1 MSVDPDFYRR
11 VMGRFATGVTILTSR
26 TQSSSGAIDHAMTAN
41 AVMSV
46 SLEPVLVAVSIE
58 VDARFHDAVL
68 EAGVWGISILPASAT
83 GTAQWLATRGR
94 PLHNQLERIPHRRG
108 ATGVALLEGAL
119 AQLECETTDTLRT
132 GDHTLLVGHVVSVA
146 TGDDQ
151 SPALVY
157 YRGQFG
163 ALA

>member
-1 MSVDPDFYRR
+1 MSGVDPDFYRR
-11 VMGRFATGVTILTSR
+11 VMGRFATGVTIVTTR
-26 TQSSSGAIDHAMTAN
+26 TGDIEHAMTAN
-41 AVMSV
+41 AVV
-46 SLEPVLVAVSIE
+46 SLSLDPVLLGVSIE

-68 EAGVWGISILPASAT
+68 EAGVWGISILPSSAT

-94 PLHNQLERIPHRRG
+94 PLHNQLARIPHVSG
-108 ATGVALLEGAL
+108 LTGVALLSGAL
-119 AQLECETTDTLRT
+119 AHVECETTDTLRT

-151 SPALVY
+151 SAALVY

-163 ALA
+163 ALQ

>member
-1 MSVDPDFYRR
+1 
-11 VMGRFATGVTILTSR
+11 MGRFATGVTILTTR
-26 TQSSSGAIDHAMTAN
+26 TTDIEHAMTAN
-41 AVMSV
+41 GVMSL
-46 SLEPVLVAVSIE
+46 SLEPVLLGASIE

-68 EAGVWGISILPASAT
+68 EAGVWGVSILPSSAT

-94 PLHNQLERIPHRRG
+94 PLHNQLDRIPHVRG
-108 ATGVALLEGAL
+108 ITGVALLSGAL
-119 AQLECETTDTLRT
+119 AHIECETTDTLRT

-151 SPALVY
+151 SAALVY

-163 ALA
+163 ALQ

>member
-1 MSVDPDFYRR
+1 MSDVDPDFYRR
-11 VMGRFATGVTILTSR
+11 VMGRFATGVTVLTTR
-26 TQSSSGAIDHAMTAN
+26 NGDIEHAMTAN
-41 AVMSV
+41 GVISL
-46 SLEPVLVAVSIE
+46 SLEPILLGASVE

-68 EAGVWGISILPASAT
+68 EAGVWGVSILPSSAT

-94 PLHNQLERIPHRRG
+94 PLHNQLDRIPHISG
-108 ATGVALLEGAL
+108 LTGVALLSGAL
-119 AQLECETTDTLRT
+119 AHVECETTDTLRT

-151 SPALVY
+151 SAALVY

-163 ALA
+163 ALQ